1 MWKANQES
9 QHTSFNTGGVLQTLS
24 CDTFPGPS
32 KSADGGQ
39 ILWAQ
44 QKGDHGLAS
53 HSPSGKFSEAK
64 ETLSFFEDD
73 LPSPATL
80 SQEIELWR
88 RKWTDHQT
96 PPATLQETLKAC
108 NGQLYPNIKTVL
120 QITATFPVTSCECE
134 RSISTLGIV
143 KTKLRATMGQD
154 RLTGLCLL
162 SRHRDIYVEPRDIV
176 KIYARKN
183 PRRMVLPDILADD
196 EETQWHWTSVTL
208 NREQHG

>member
-1 MWKANQES
+1 M
-9 QHTSFNTGGVLQTLS
+9 
-24 CDTFPGPS
+24 
-32 KSADGGQ
+32 
-39 ILWAQ
+39 
-44 QKGDHGLAS
+44 GLHLIPPVENS
-53 HSPSGKFSEAK
+53 VKPQ
-64 ETLSFFEDD
+64 TLSFFEDD

-162 SRHRDIYVEPRDIV
+162 SRHRDIHVEPRDIV

-196 EETQWHWTSVTL
+196 EETQ
-208 NREQHG
+208 